1 MFKRLFSLF
10 RHSDETKSK
19 PVPPPAQQ
27 APATPGPV
35 APGTELSYDPSL
47 VEHLMADHKKLLG
60 LYGEIAASLEQQDY
74 EAIHQQLQTFTS
86 MLRGHLLTEN
96 IKLYVYLSHNLAT
109 DPENLELMT
118 ELRREMGHI
127 GRKVNQF
134 LTRYAEWPWTSEL
147 RQSFPGEFQRI
158 GEVLGDR
165 IGREEDTLYTLYL
178 PPGAYSTGIP
188 AE

>member
-10 RHSDETKSK
+10 GHGNETEAT
-19 PVPPPAQQ
+19 PAPAPIQQ
-27 APATPGPV
+27 APAASGPV
-35 APGTELSYDPSL
+35 APGTELSYDANL
-47 VEHLMADHKKLLG
+47 VEQLMADHKKLLG
-60 LYGEIAASLEQQDY
+60 LYGEIAASLEQLDY
-74 EAIHQQLQTFTS
+74 EAIHQQLRTFTS

-147 RQSFPGEFQRI
+147 QQSFPGEFQRI

-178 PPGAYSTGIP
+178 PPNAYTTGIP